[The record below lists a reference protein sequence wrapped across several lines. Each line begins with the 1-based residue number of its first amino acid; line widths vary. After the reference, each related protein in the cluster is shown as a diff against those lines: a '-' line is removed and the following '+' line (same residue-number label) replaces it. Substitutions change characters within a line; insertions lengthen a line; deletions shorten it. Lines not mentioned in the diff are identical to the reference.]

1 MALWQNGRQTLSS
14 RLTRNRM
21 KDVGLFVLMEQLSS
35 KGQSNQNEL
44 HLGSKCGKYSDLVGR
59 GEWVGRK

>member
-1 MALWQNGRQTLSS
+1 
-14 RLTRNRM
+14 M